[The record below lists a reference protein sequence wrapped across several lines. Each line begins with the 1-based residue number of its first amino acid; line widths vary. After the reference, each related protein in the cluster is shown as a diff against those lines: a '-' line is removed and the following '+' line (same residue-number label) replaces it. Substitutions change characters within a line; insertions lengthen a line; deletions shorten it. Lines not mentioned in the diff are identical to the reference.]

1 MESRAEKYYTNDCT
15 TSTTPTRSSRN
26 SRLYRQVYGKYEDLD
41 NLPIDDNTDEIDMDK
56 LKELVSNID
65 KKKDNPT
72 PPNGYNLDILES
84 RKRNIDE
91 QKVYDIN
98 KLLEKAKYENNK
110 LKEPE
115 NKLVKTSRNILSTLG
130 STEISTEDIKKACEK
145 YENNGLDVYPKK
157 DTSNDLDNNLSMT
170 REMKYQTRQ
179 ISADP
184 LIEQVMPDN
193 DLSLDLFFD
202 LKPTGDT
209 IVTKPIK
216 DDNTNTSDN
225 NIKKESSVKDD
236 SDIDVI
242 KKDKNIDTDF
252 FTSSYKFSDKDFTD
266 DELFENSSSHN
277 VLKVLL
283 LILAILVFAGVI
295 FYFVATYGMGVNG

>member
-1 MESRAEKYYTNDCT
+1 MESRVDKYYTGDC
-15 TSTTPTRSSRN
+15 STDTIPTRSSRN
-26 SRLYRQVYGKYEDLD
+26 SRLYRQVYGKYDDLD
-41 NLPIDDNTDEIDMDK
+41 NLPMDDNTDEIDMDK
-56 LKELVSNID
+56 LKELVSNME
-65 KKKDNPT
+65 KKKDSVT
-72 PPNGYNLDILES
+72 PPNGYNLDILEKK
-84 RKRNIDE
+84 RRNIDE

-130 STEISTEDIKKACEK
+130 STEISTDDIKRACEK
-145 YENNGLDVYPKK
+145 YEDNKIDIYPNK
-157 DTSNDLDNNLSMT
+157 DIDSLDNSLSMT

-179 ISADP
+179 ISTDP

-216 DDNTNTSDN
+216 DDNTNTSAN

-266 DELFENSSSHN
+266 DELFESSSSHN